1 MAEAAVVSERIERR
15 TRSVESPSLEEIE
28 ARQDTLP
35 GIIEPAEDK
44 QPTPEEALAEA
55 QKLLT
60 ERDAELARER
70 QTRETLQ
77 RERDDAN
84 QRVQDTSSARLTDQ
98 ESAINSAIEAGTAAK
113 NAAITRIRA
122 AREAGDF
129 SAEMEASTEFN
140 AAEYR
145 LNRAKDVKAN
155 FEANFEAWK
164 AKQPKPGE
172 RRQPVQQAGQPT
184 SEAQKWL
191 DDHPRYYA
199 DDDYKADAIASH
211 NLAMEKNIPEGSKAY
226 IAFIEARMERLYGDD
241 HGRIGGPAREAKPNG
256 GTVTNGRQTQRSA
269 SSTAA
274 PPSRSS
280 SSSGGGGSIEY
291 THPQGSIRLVTILN
305 DKGQHVETVQG
316 IIPTEWRNAAQ
327 WTGMDDVQYAVSQ
340 LKFQQ

>member
-1 MAEAAVVSERIERR
+1 M
-15 TRSVESPSLEEIE
+15 
-28 ARQDTLP
+28 
-35 GIIEPAEDK
+35 
-44 QPTPEEALAEA
+44 
-55 QKLLT
+55 
-60 ERDAELARER
+60 
-70 QTRETLQ
+70 
-77 RERDDAN
+77 
-84 QRVQDTSSARLTDQ
+84 QDTSSARLTDQ

-340 LKFQQ
+340 LKIQQEIKSGQLGGLAYGESGVKFRFQMPRERSGRTTGVFRAKRPRKQLLPLKLKRRKRRPSRALSREEVNSLTKTERC